1 MSEGQTK
8 QNVSLEETFEEIE
21 TIIKQLENPEVTLD
35 DSFQLYQAGV
45 EKLKNCNAFLDAV
58 EKKMQVIQAD
68 GSLADFE

>member
-1 MSEGQTK
+1 MSEEQTK

-21 TIIKQLENPEVTLD
+21 TIIKQLENPEVTLN

-45 EKLKNCNAFLDAV
+45 EKLKNCNALLDAV

>member
-1 MSEGQTK
+1 MSEEQTK

-45 EKLKNCNAFLDAV
+45 EKLKNCNVLLDAV